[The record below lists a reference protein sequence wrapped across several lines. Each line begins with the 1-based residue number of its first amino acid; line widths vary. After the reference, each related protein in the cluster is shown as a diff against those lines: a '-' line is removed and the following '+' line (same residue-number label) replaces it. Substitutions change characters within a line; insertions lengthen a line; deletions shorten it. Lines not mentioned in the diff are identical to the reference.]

1 MTEKNVVLKK
11 YFGYEN
17 FREGQEEIISN
28 ILEKKN
34 TLAIMPTGGGKS
46 ICYQIPAIIFEGLT
60 IVVSPLIS
68 LMKDQVDALN
78 QNGIPSTFIN
88 SSLTNNECE
97 MTYNSLMN
105 NEYKIIYIAPER
117 LENSRFLSVIKK
129 IKISQVAVDEAHCI
143 SQWGHDFRASYKNI
157 KTFLE
162 SLDYSPVVTA
172 FTATATPE
180 VIQDILISLNI
191 KADIFKNGFRRK
203 NLKFS
208 VLKNIDNVK
217 FIQKFIHTHLDE
229 SGIIY
234 VSTRKECDKIYEILS
249 RTTVVGKYHAGMSDD
264 ERMSNQEDFIL
275 DKTKIIVAT
284 NAFGMGIDKSN
295 VRWVIHNNIPKDI
308 ESYYQEAGRAGR
320 DGLDSECVLIYHP
333 KDIVIQKLFIENE
346 NTDSELSKIKYE
358 KLSSMENY
366 TRTNRCLSEYIV
378 NYFGDALE
386 ESCGTC
392 GNCENEGEVFDIT
405 IDAQKIIS
413 CVGRL
418 NDKFGAKLIS
428 EVLKGAN
435 TAKIKDYRLN
445 EQSTYACLK
454 DKSLEEIKTIIDY
467 MLGHEYLKVSEGK
480 YPLIKLTEK
489 AYSFIRNKETLFM
502 KVLNSDTSIQ
512 KSKKSLKNN
521 ASLSLIEGGENL
533 FKILAKYRTET
544 AAAAHLPPY
553 VIFSDKTLIEICNYK
568 PRTKV
573 ELLGVN
579 GMGEVKF
586 EKYGDSILSIL
597 NKYIE
602 ETNDTNVSSKLETS
616 TKSSSTKSASYK
628 KTAELFIEGLSIEEI
643 AATQQIVVSTVLNHL
658 SKAKEEMVG
667 LDLSRLYTVE
677 EKALLVE
684 AVEKVGIERLKPIKE
699 SLPEYFSYDKIKLI
713 LMDL

>member
-46 ICYQIPAIIFEGLT
+46 ICYQIPAIMFEGLT
-60 IVVSPLIS
+60 IVISPLIS

-88 SSLTNNECE
+88 SSLSNDECE

-172 FTATATPE
+172 FTATATSE
-180 VIQDILISLNI
+180 VIQDILASLNI
-191 KADIFKNGFRRK
+191 NANIFRNGFRRK

-208 VLKNIDNVK
+208 ILKNIDNLK
-217 FIQKFIHTHLDE
+217 FIQKFINSHSDE

-249 RTTVVGKYHAGMSDD
+249 QIIKVGKYHAGMSDD

-275 DKTKIIVAT
+275 DKIKIIVAT

-333 KDIVIQKLFIENE
+333 KDVVIQKLFIENE
-346 NTDSELSKIKYE
+346 NTDSEFSKIKYE
-358 KLSSMENY
+358 KLSCMENY

-378 NYFGDALE
+378 NYFGDTLE
-386 ESCGTC
+386 ESCGVC
-392 GNCENEGEVFDIT
+392 SNCENEGEFFDIT

-418 NDKFGAKLIS
+418 NDRFGVKLIS

-454 DKSLEEIKTIIDY
+454 DKSLEEIKIIIDY
-467 MLGHEYLKVSEGK
+467 MIGYEYLKVSEGK
-480 YPLIKLTEK
+480 YPLIRLTEK
-489 AYSFIRNKETLFM
+489 AYSFIRNNETLLM
-502 KVLNSDTSIQ
+502 KILNNDTSIQ
-512 KSKKSLKNN
+512 KSKKSFKNS

-544 AAAAHLPPY
+544 AIELKVPPY
-553 VIFSDKTLIEICNYK
+553 VVFSDKTLIEICNYK
-568 PRTKV
+568 PRIKA

-579 GMGEVKF
+579 GMGEIKF

-597 NKYIE
+597 DKYIE
-602 ETNDTNVSSKLETS
+602 ETNDSSVTSKLEIS
-616 TKSSSTKSASYK
+616 TKSTLTKSASYK
-628 KTAELFIEGLSIEEI
+628 KTAELFMEGLSIQDI
-643 AATQQIVVSTVLNHL
+643 AATQQIVVTTVLNHL
-658 SKAKEEMVG
+658 SKAKKEIVG
-667 LDLSRLYTVE
+667 LDLSRLYTTE
-677 EKALLVE
+677 EKDLVIE
-684 AVEKVGIERLKPIKE
+684 AVEKVGMERLKPIKE
-699 SLPEYFSYDKIKLI
+699 YLPEYFSYDKIKIILI
-713 LMDL
+713 DL

>member
-1 MTEKNVVLKK
+1 
-11 YFGYEN
+11 
-17 FREGQEEIISN
+17 
-28 ILEKKN
+28 
-34 TLAIMPTGGGKS
+34 
-46 ICYQIPAIIFEGLT
+46 
-60 IVVSPLIS
+60 
-68 LMKDQVDALN
+68 
-78 QNGIPSTFIN
+78 
-88 SSLTNNECE
+88 
-97 MTYNSLMN
+97 
-105 NEYKIIYIAPER
+105 
-117 LENSRFLSVIKK
+117 
-129 IKISQVAVDEAHCI
+129 
-143 SQWGHDFRASYKNI
+143 
-157 KTFLE
+157 
-162 SLDYSPVVTA
+162 
-172 FTATATPE
+172 TPE

-191 KADIFKNGFRRK
+191 NADIFKNGFRRK

-392 GNCENEGEVFDIT
+392 GNCENEGEVLDIT

-413 CVGRL
+413 CIGRL
-418 NDKFGAKLIS
+418 NDRFGVKLIS

-454 DKSLEEIKTIIDY
+454 DKSLEEIKIVIDY
-467 MLGHEYLKVSEGK
+467 MIGHEYLKVSEGK

-489 AYSFIRNKETLFM
+489 AYSFIRSKETLFM

-544 AAAAHLPPY
+544 AAELRVPPY
-553 VIFSDKTLIEICNYK
+553 VVFSDKTLIEICNYK
-568 PRTKV
+568 PRNKA

-586 EKYGDSILSIL
+586 QKYGDSILSIL

-602 ETNDTNVSSKLETS
+602 ETNDTNISSKLEIS
-616 TKSSSTKSASYK
+616 TKS
-628 KTAELFIEGLSIEEI
+628 
-643 AATQQIVVSTVLNHL
+643 
-658 SKAKEEMVG
+658 
-667 LDLSRLYTVE
+667 
-677 EKALLVE
+677 
-684 AVEKVGIERLKPIKE
+684 
-699 SLPEYFSYDKIKLI
+699 
-713 LMDL
+713 

>member
-1 MTEKNVVLKK
+1 MIEKNVILKK

-60 IVVSPLIS
+60 IVISPLIS

-88 SSLTNNECE
+88 SSLSNNECE

-191 KADIFKNGFRRK
+191 NADIFKNGFRRK

-217 FIQKFIHTHLDE
+217 FIQKFISSHPDE

-392 GNCENEGEVFDIT
+392 GNCENEGEVLDIT

-413 CVGRL
+413 CIGRL
-418 NDKFGAKLIS
+418 NDRFGVKLIS

-454 DKSLEEIKTIIDY
+454 DKSLEEIKIVIDY
-467 MLGHEYLKVSEGK
+467 MIGHEYLKVSEGK

-489 AYSFIRNKETLFM
+489 AYSFIRSKETLFM

-544 AAAAHLPPY
+544 AAELRVPPY
-553 VIFSDKTLIEICNYK
+553 VVFSDKTLIEICNYK
-568 PRTKV
+568 PRNKA

-586 EKYGDSILSIL
+586 QKYGDSILSIL

-602 ETNDTNVSSKLETS
+602 ETNDTNISSKLEIS

-643 AATQQIVVSTVLNHL
+643 ASTQQIVVTTVLNHL
-658 SKAKEEMVG
+658 SKAKEEMAE
-667 LDLSRLYTVE
+667 LDLSRLYTAE

-684 AVEKVGIERLKPIKE
+684 AVEKFGIERLKPIKE

>member
-1 MTEKNVVLKK
+1 MIEKNVILKK

-60 IVVSPLIS
+60 IVISPLIS

-88 SSLTNNECE
+88 SSLSNNECE

-191 KADIFKNGFRRK
+191 NADIFKNGFRRK

-217 FIQKFIHTHLDE
+217 FIQKFIHTHPDE

-392 GNCENEGEVFDIT
+392 GNCENEGEVLDIT

-413 CVGRL
+413 CIGRL
-418 NDKFGAKLIS
+418 NDRFGVKLIS

-454 DKSLEEIKTIIDY
+454 DKSLEEIKIVIDY
-467 MLGHEYLKVSEGK
+467 MIGHEYLKVSEGK

-489 AYSFIRNKETLFM
+489 AYSFIRSKETLFM

-544 AAAAHLPPY
+544 AAELRVPPY
-553 VIFSDKTLIEICNYK
+553 VVFSDKTLIEICNYK
-568 PRTKV
+568 PRNKA

-586 EKYGDSILSIL
+586 QKYGDSILSIL

-602 ETNDTNVSSKLETS
+602 ETNDTNISSKLEIS
-616 TKSSSTKSASYK
+616 TKSSSTRSASYK

-643 AATQQIVVSTVLNHL
+643 ASTQQIVVSTVLNHL
-658 SKAKEEMVG
+658 SKAKEEMAE
-667 LDLSRLYTVE
+667 LDLSRLYTAE

-684 AVEKVGIERLKPIKE
+684 AVEKFGIERLKPIKE